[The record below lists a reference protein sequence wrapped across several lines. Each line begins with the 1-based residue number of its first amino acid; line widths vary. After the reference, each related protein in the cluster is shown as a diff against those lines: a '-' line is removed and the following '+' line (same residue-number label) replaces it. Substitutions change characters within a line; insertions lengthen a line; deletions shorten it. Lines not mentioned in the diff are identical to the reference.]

1 MGTDAAMEMTT
12 GTEMSHNGMNM
23 DNKDN
28 MNMNTTK
35 CGDGMMGMMVRFN
48 LWPCNVYIRCTGS
61 HLSPLIIYAART
73 TQITC
78 LWPCSL
84 YIRRT
89 RSPQLFILLE
99 QPKLHVCGPVTCTL
113 DVPVLPNY
121 LY

>member
-1 MGTDAAMEMTT
+1 MNMGTDAAMETTT
-12 GTEMSHNGMNM
+12 GTPMNHYM
-23 DNKDN
+23 NE

-78 LWPCSL
+78 LWPCNL
-84 YIRRT
+84 YIRHIRT
-89 RSPQLFILLE
+89 PQLFILE
-99 QPKLHVCGPVTCTL
+99 QLFVAL
-113 DVPVLPNY
+113 
-121 LY
+121 

>member
-1 MGTDAAMEMTT
+1 MNMGMTT
-12 GTEMSHNGMNM
+12 GTPMNHYM
-23 DNKDN
+23 NE

-78 LWPCSL
+78 LWPCNL
-84 YIRRT
+84 YNRRT
-89 RSPQLFILLE
+89 RSPQLFILE
-99 QPKLHVCGPVTCTL
+99 QLFVAL
-113 DVPVLPNY
+113 
-121 LY
+121 